1 MPSLREIKR
10 RIKGVDNISQVTRA
24 MQTVAAAK
32 MRRAQEK
39 ALASRHYAQRAWEI
53 LTHLAN
59 QPRAVESLH
68 PLLKKRPVENVCLI
82 LITADRGLAGG
93 YNSNIIRTA
102 TQFIE
107 QSDQPVSLITV
118 GKRGRDYMKRHG
130 QTIIAEFSDLPDRPP
145 LSDILPITQVALSD
159 FLKGKFDA
167 VHIAYTNF
175 VNTVTLEPEIKLLLP
190 LHLQSL
196 ADQAG
201 AKHLDAQRRTASSV
215 YIYEPDSEDL
225 LDVVLTRFLEWQIYQ
240 AVLEAQAS
248 EHSARMVAMRNA
260 TDNATELVS
269 DLKLVYNQARQEAIT
284 KEMLDIAGG
293 AEAQKQAANQ

>member
-39 ALASRHYAQRAWEI
+39 ALASRYYAQRAWEI

-59 QPRAVESLH
+59 QPSAFESLH

-82 LITADRGLAGG
+82 LVTADRGLAGG

-118 GKRGRDYMKRHG
+118 GKRGRDYMNRHG

-145 LSDILPITQVALSD
+145 LSDILPITQVAVSD
-159 FLKGKFDA
+159 FLEGKFDT
-167 VHIAYTNF
+167 VYIAYTNF
-175 VNTVTLEPEIKLLLP
+175 VNTVTLEPEIKVLLP
-190 LHLQSL
+190 LHPQSL

-201 AKHLDAQRRTASSV
+201 AGHLDAQRRTASSV
-215 YIYEPDSEDL
+215 YIYEPNPEDL

-269 DLKLVYNQARQEAIT
+269 DLKLVYNRARQEAIT